1 MEVVSQLV
9 DFILHIDQHLLQ
21 IVNTYAGWTYF
32 ILFLIIFAETGFVVT
47 PFLPGDSVLFALG
60 AIIARPESNL
70 SLSLFLF
77 ILICAAISGDF
88 VNYEIGKYF
97 GIRVFKPDSKI
108 FKPSYLRKTQDFYAK
123 YGTKT
128 IVYARFV
135 PIVRTFA
142 PFVAGIGKMPYSI
155 FGKYNIIGGILW
167 VSLLILAGYFFG
179 QIPFFRHNFSWVV
192 LAVIFISLIPM
203 LIQFLAVKRSKK
215 D

>member
-108 FKPSYLRKTQDFYAK
+108 FKPSYLLKTQDFYAK

-155 FGKYNIIGGILW
+155 FGKYNILGGIVW
-167 VSLLILAGYFFG
+167 VSLFILAGYLFG
-179 QIPFFRHNFSWVV
+179 QIPFFRNNFSWVV
-192 LAVIFISLIPM
+192 LAIIFISLIPM

>member
-1 MEVVSQLV
+1 MEFVSQLV

-32 ILFLIIFAETGFVVT
+32 LLFLIIFAETGFVVT

-60 AIIARPESNL
+60 AIIARPESSL
-70 SLSLFLF
+70 SLLLFLF

-108 FKPSYLRKTQDFYAK
+108 FKPSYLQKTQDFYAK
-123 YGTKT
+123 YGTRT

-142 PFVAGIGKMPYSI
+142 PFVAGIGRMPYRI
-155 FGKYNIIGGILW
+155 FGKYNIVGGILW
-167 VSLLILAGYFFG
+167 VSLFILAGYFFG
-179 QIPFFRHNFSWVV
+179 QIPFFKQNFSLVV